1 MLNFLGVESNFSVLA
16 GTRWVS
22 TFRFVDEVSGDAC
35 NLDSVT
41 FEGAVYV
48 LPGKDVNGDAVVSE
62 YAMELSRS
70 EIDGSRHT
78 VQVAIPALPEGR
90 WKFAIFA
97 VSDTGEKHRLIA
109 GYVTAVGELEE
120 DENKIYYANRT
131 LEVRLPGDVNKRVQ
145 LEWQASTRAQQA
157 AQQAIDAAN
166 KVKGVGDDAK
176 AALEK
181 AQDALNRLDTVD
193 ELVEDAEAAK
203 DGAETAKEGA
213 EAVLESAKELIA
225 NAPREFIPTIS
236 ADGYWVLNGV
246 KQPHK
251 AIGEDGLDGDRI
263 VKHLVDSVEEIP
275 TSGET
280 CNSGHT
286 YYVNVPAVLNVLE
299 EVPGDAGDWNAW
311 RLSADVVPHGILLSG
326 VVIPVK
332 NSSTTP
338 MYLAAFLRVGNA
350 TTRLLS
356 RSVTAEAWTN
366 GQEVSWE
373 FVEPFVVP
381 PGAGLELY
389 LADSLEAIG
398 ETSVTRPAVHMRS
411 PILGTGDCA
420 CRYDAGWYSR
430 RTPYLG
436 FLSPHAGQVLVYEWF
451 DEAGWVSLAGN
462 AAQAQRPATA
472 TVDGLVKLGTELPIE
487 QGAPVGVNEA
497 HQMMVPQATTLC
509 SGTITLSTDEVIEG
523 GILIGKDAA
532 GRVVA
537 QGTNTAPAQAFRWGT
552 VKVGSSVPQS
562 MGMPYIIPVGM
573 AASGVRNEY
582 GQDITGQ
589 LFNNTVPGGALRTM
603 MKADWVAKGISGW
616 NVGTLPNGS
625 NAVGVMAKKEQFDQ
639 TPDDGLVLKKAT
651 RDTVAGVQ
659 LTNNPL
665 DEEAAHVLDAAAVHD
680 FYMLRTEILAELKK
694 YILTNTTLMAIMVMP
709 QEEYDNLPSIK
720 THTLYLTY

>member
-1 MLNFLGVESNFSVLA
+1 MFNFLGVSSNLSVLA
-16 GTRWVS
+16 GTRWQS
-22 TFRFVDEVSGDAC
+22 TFRFMDAETGDAAG
-35 NLDSVT
+35 LDGVT
-41 FEGAVYV
+41 FAGAVHCDGLDFDVELTLSEADASRNTV
-48 LPGKDVNGDAVVSE
+48 LVS
-62 YAMELSRS
+62 
-70 EIDGSRHT
+70 
-78 VQVAIPALPEGR
+78 IPPLPEGR
-90 WKFAIFA
+90 WEYEVWIA
-97 VSDTGEKHRLIA
+97 SDTGEKVRLLEGRISA
-109 GYVTAVGELEE
+109 LGKLAAV
-120 DENKIYYANRT
+120 DRSVYAHRT
-131 LEVRLPGDVNKRVQ
+131 LNVLLPGDVNKRVQ
-145 LEWQASTRAQQA
+145 LEWQASTMAVQA
-157 AQQAIDAAN
+157 MNEALRVAEG
-166 KVKGVGDDAK
+166 VKGIGKDAKDALESAKEALDKLDGVDDLVDDA
-176 AALEK
+176 EK
-181 AQDALNRLDTVD
+181 ARD
-193 ELVEDAEAAK
+193 DAEAAK
-203 DGAETAKEGA
+203 DGAE
-213 EAVLESAKELIA
+213 AVLDSAKELIA

-326 VVIPVK
+326 VVISVK

-338 MYLAAFLRVGNA
+338 VYLAAFLRVGNA

-373 FVEPFVVP
+373 FVEPFEVP

-451 DEAGWVSLAGN
+451 DEAGWVCLAGN

-472 TVDGLVKLGTELPIE
+472 TVDGLVKLGTEIPIE

-497 HQMMVPQATTLC
+497 HQMMVPLATTLC
-509 SGTITLSTDEVIEG
+509 SGTIILSTDEVIEG
-523 GILIGKDAA
+523 GIPIGKDAA
-532 GRVVA
+532 GRLVA
-537 QGTNTAPAQAFRWGT
+537 LGTNVAPAQAFRWGT
-552 VKVGSSVPQS
+552 VKVGTSVSQS
-562 MGMPYIIPVGM
+562 MGMPYIIPVGI

-582 GQDITGQ
+582 GRDITGQ
-589 LFNNTVPGGALRTM
+589 LMNNTVPGGALRTM

-616 NVGTLPNGS
+616 NVGNLPNGS

-651 RDTVAGVQ
+651 RNTVAGVR

-665 DEEAAHVLDAAAVHD
+665 DEEAAHVLDAATLHQ
-680 FYMLRTEILAELKK
+680 FYHTRSEIETLLQG
-694 YILTNTTLMAIMVMP
+694 YIRTNTTLFDIKVMT
-709 QEEYDNLPSIK
+709 QEAYDALEVIEA
-720 THTLYLTY
+720 HTLYLVY

>member
-1 MLNFLGVESNFSVLA
+1 MFNFLGVSSNLSVLA
-16 GTRWVS
+16 GTRWQS
-22 TFRFVDEVSGDAC
+22 TFRFMDAETGDAAG
-35 NLDSVT
+35 LDGVT
-41 FEGAVYV
+41 FAGAVHCDGLDFDVELTLSEADASRNTV
-48 LPGKDVNGDAVVSE
+48 LVS
-62 YAMELSRS
+62 
-70 EIDGSRHT
+70 
-78 VQVAIPALPEGR
+78 IPPLPEGR
-90 WKFAIFA
+90 WEYEVWIAA
-97 VSDTGEKHRLIA
+97 DTGEKVRLLEGRISA
-109 GYVTAVGELEE
+109 LGKLAAV
-120 DENKIYYANRT
+120 DRSVYAHRT
-131 LEVRLPGDVNKRVQ
+131 LNVLLPGDVNKRVQ
-145 LEWQASTRAQQA
+145 LEWQASTMAVQA
-157 AQQAIDAAN
+157 MNEALRVAEG
-166 KVKGVGDDAK
+166 VKGIGKDAKDALESAKEALDKLDGVDDLVDDA
-176 AALEK
+176 EK
-181 AQDALNRLDTVD
+181 ARD
-193 ELVEDAEAAK
+193 DAEAAK
-203 DGAETAKEGA
+203 DGAE
-213 EAVLESAKELIA
+213 AVLDSAKELIA

-326 VVIPVK
+326 VVISVK

-338 MYLAAFLRVGNA
+338 VYLAAFLRVGNA

-373 FVEPFVVP
+373 FVEPFEVP

-420 CRYDAGWYSR
+420 CRYDAGWYSQ

-451 DEAGWVSLAGN
+451 DEAGWVCLAGN

-472 TVDGLVKLGTELPIE
+472 TVDGLVKLGTEMPIE
-487 QGAPVGVNEA
+487 QGAPVGVNDNN
-497 HQMMVPQATTLC
+497 QMMVPQATTLC

-523 GILIGKDAA
+523 GIPIGKDAA

-537 QGTNTAPAQAFRWGT
+537 LGTNVAPAQAFRWGT
-552 VKVGSSVPQS
+552 VKVGTSVPQS
-562 MGMPYIIPVGM
+562 MGMPWIIPVGI
-573 AASGVRNEY
+573 ASNGVRNEY

-616 NVGTLPNGS
+616 NAGNLPDRS

-651 RDTVAGVQ
+651 RDTVAGVR

-665 DEEAAHVLDAAAVHD
+665 DEEAAHVLDAATLHQ
-680 FYMLRTEILAELKK
+680 FYHTRSEIETLLQG
-694 YILTNTTLMAIMVMP
+694 YIRTNTTLFDIKVMT
-709 QEEYDNLPSIK
+709 QEAYDALEVIEA
-720 THTLYLTY
+720 HTLYLVY

>member
-1 MLNFLGVESNFSVLA
+1 MFNFLGVSSNLSVLA
-16 GTRWVS
+16 GTRWQS
-22 TFRFVDEVSGDAC
+22 TFRFMDAETGDAAG
-35 NLDSVT
+35 LDGVT
-41 FEGAVYV
+41 FAGAVHCDGLDFDVELTLSEADASRNTV
-48 LPGKDVNGDAVVSE
+48 LVS
-62 YAMELSRS
+62 
-70 EIDGSRHT
+70 
-78 VQVAIPALPEGR
+78 IPPLPEGR
-90 WKFAIFA
+90 WEYEVWIAA
-97 VSDTGEKHRLIA
+97 DTGEKVRL
-109 GYVTAVGELEE
+109 LEGRISALGKLA
-120 DENKIYYANRT
+120 DVDRSVYAHRT
-131 LEVRLPGDVNKRVQ
+131 LNVLLPGDVNKRVQ
-145 LEWQASTRAQQA
+145 LEWQASTVAVQA
-157 AQQAIDAAN
+157 MNEALRVAEG
-166 KVKGVGDDAK
+166 VKGIGKDAK
-176 AALEK
+176 DALESAK
-181 AQDALNRLDTVD
+181 EALDKLDGVD
-193 ELVEDAEAAK
+193 DLVDDAEAAK

-299 EVPGDAGDWNAW
+299 EKPRVDGNWDAF

-326 VVIPVK
+326 VVISVK
-332 NSSTTP
+332 NSSATP
-338 MYLAAFLRVGNA
+338 VYLAAFLRVGNA

-373 FVEPFVVP
+373 FVEPFEVP

-398 ETSVTRPAVHMRS
+398 ETSVTSPAVNMRS
-411 PILGTGDCA
+411 PMLGTGDCA
-420 CRYDAGWYSR
+420 CRYDDGWYSP

-451 DEAGWVSLAGN
+451 DEAGWVCLAGN

-472 TVDGLVKLGTELPIE
+472 TVDGLVKLGTEMPIE
-487 QGAPVGVNEA
+487 QGAPVGVNA
-497 HQMMVPQATTLC
+497 NNQMLVPQATTLC
-509 SGTITLSTDEVIEG
+509 SGTVMYSTDEVIEG
-523 GILIGKDAA
+523 GIPIGRDAA
-532 GRVVA
+532 GRMVA
-537 QGTNTAPAQAFRWGT
+537 LGSKVAPAQAFSWGT
-552 VKVGSSVPQS
+552 VKVGTSVPQS
-562 MGMPYIIPVGM
+562 MGMPWIIPVGM
-573 AASGVRNEY
+573 ASNGVRNEY

-603 MKADWVAKGISGW
+603 LKADWVAKGISGW
-616 NVGTLPNGS
+616 NVGNLPNGS

-651 RDTVAGVQ
+651 RDTVAGVR

-665 DEEAAHVLDAAAVHD
+665 DEEAAHVLDAATLHQ
-680 FYMLRTEILAELKK
+680 FYHTRSEIETLLQG
-694 YILTNTTLMAIMVMP
+694 YIRTNTTLFDIKVMT
-709 QEEYDNLPSIK
+709 QEAYDALEVIEA
-720 THTLYLTY
+720 HTLYLVY

>member
-1 MLNFLGVESNFSVLA
+1 MDAE
-16 GTRWVS
+16 T
-22 TFRFVDEVSGDAC
+22 GDAAG
-35 NLDSVT
+35 LDGVT
-41 FEGAVYV
+41 FAGAVHCDGLDFDVELTLSEADASRNTV
-48 LPGKDVNGDAVVSE
+48 LVS
-62 YAMELSRS
+62 
-70 EIDGSRHT
+70 
-78 VQVAIPALPEGR
+78 IPPLPEGR
-90 WKFAIFA
+90 WEYEVWIAA
-97 VSDTGEKHRLIA
+97 DTGEKVRL
-109 GYVTAVGELEE
+109 LEGRISALGKLA
-120 DENKIYYANRT
+120 DVDRSVYAHRT
-131 LEVRLPGDVNKRVQ
+131 LNVLLPGDVNKRVQ
-145 LEWQASTRAQQA
+145 LEWQASTVAVQA
-157 AQQAIDAAN
+157 MNEALRVAEG
-166 KVKGVGDDAK
+166 VKGIGKDAK
-176 AALEK
+176 DALESAK
-181 AQDALNRLDTVD
+181 EALDKLDGVD
-193 ELVEDAEAAK
+193 DLVDDAEAAK

-299 EVPGDAGDWNAW
+299 EKPRVDGNWDAF

-326 VVIPVK
+326 VVISVK
-332 NSSTTP
+332 NSSATP
-338 MYLAAFLRVGNA
+338 VYLAAFLRVGNA

-373 FVEPFVVP
+373 FVEPFEVP

-398 ETSVTRPAVHMRS
+398 ETSVTSPAVNMRS
-411 PILGTGDCA
+411 PMLGTGDCA
-420 CRYDAGWYSR
+420 CRYDDGWYSP

-451 DEAGWVSLAGN
+451 DEAGWVCLAGN

-472 TVDGLVKLGTELPIE
+472 TVDGLVKLGTEMPIE
-487 QGAPVGVNEA
+487 QGAPVGVNA
-497 HQMMVPQATTLC
+497 NNQMLVPQATTLC
-509 SGTITLSTDEVIEG
+509 SGTVMYSTDEVIEG
-523 GILIGKDAA
+523 GIPIGRDAA
-532 GRVVA
+532 GRMVA
-537 QGTNTAPAQAFRWGT
+537 LGSKVAPAQAFSWGT
-552 VKVGSSVPQS
+552 VKVGTSVPQS
-562 MGMPYIIPVGM
+562 MGMPWIIPVGM
-573 AASGVRNEY
+573 ASNGVRNEY

-603 MKADWVAKGISGW
+603 LKADWVAKGISGW
-616 NVGTLPNGS
+616 NVGNLPNGS

-651 RDTVAGVQ
+651 RDTVAGVR

-665 DEEAAHVLDAAAVHD
+665 DEEAAHVLDAATLHQ
-680 FYMLRTEILAELKK
+680 FYHTRSEIETLLQG
-694 YILTNTTLMAIMVMP
+694 YIRTNTTLFDIKVMT
-709 QEEYDNLPSIK
+709 QEAYDALEVIEA
-720 THTLYLTY
+720 HTLYLVY

>member
-1 MLNFLGVESNFSVLA
+1 MFNFLGVSSNLSVLA
-16 GTRWVS
+16 GTRWQS
-22 TFRFVDEVSGDAC
+22 TFRFKDAESGDAAG
-35 NLDSVT
+35 LDGVT
-41 FEGAVYV
+41 FSGSVHCDGQDFAIELTLSEADSARNTV
-48 LPGKDVNGDAVVSE
+48 LVS
-62 YAMELSRS
+62 
-70 EIDGSRHT
+70 
-78 VQVAIPALPEGR
+78 IPPLPEGR
-90 WKFAIFA
+90 WEYEVWITAE
-97 VSDTGEKHRLIA
+97 SGEKTRLLEGRVSALGKLAVADA
-109 GYVTAVGELEE
+109 GVFAH
-120 DENKIYYANRT
+120 RT
-131 LEVRLPGDVNKRVQ
+131 LDVLLPGDVGKRVQ
-145 LEWQASTRAQQA
+145 LEWQASTIAVQA
-157 AQQAIDAAN
+157 MNEALRVAEG
-166 KVKGVGDDAK
+166 VKGIGKDARD
-176 AALEK
+176 ALES
-181 AQDALNRLDTVD
+181 ANEALDKLDGVD
-193 ELVEDAEAAK
+193 DLVEDAEAAK
-203 DGAETAKEGA
+203 EGAETAKEGA

-236 ADGYWVLNGV
+236 ADGYWVLNGE

-251 AIGEDGLDGDRI
+251 AIGEDGVDGTRV
-263 VKHLVDSVEEIP
+263 VKHLVNSVEEIP

-286 YYVNVPAVLNVLE
+286 YYVSVPAVLNVLE

-326 VVIPVK
+326 VVVPVK

-338 MYLAAFLRVGNA
+338 VYLAAFLRVGNA

-366 GQEVSWE
+366 SQEVSWE
-373 FVEPFVVP
+373 FVEPFEVP

-398 ETSVTRPAVHMRS
+398 ETSATRPAVHMRS

-487 QGAPVGVNEA
+487 QGAPVGVNA
-497 HQMMVPQATTLC
+497 NNQMMVPQATTLC
-509 SGTITLSTDEVIEG
+509 SGTVMYSTDEVIEG
-523 GILIGKDAA
+523 GILIGRDAA
-532 GRVVA
+532 GRMVA
-537 QGTNTAPAQAFRWGT
+537 QGSKVAPAQAFRWGT

-573 AASGVRNEY
+573 AASGVLNEY
-582 GQDITGQ
+582 GQNITGQ
-589 LFNNTVPGGALRTM
+589 LLNNTVPGGALRTM

-616 NVGTLPNGS
+616 DAGRLPDGS
-625 NAVGVMAKKEQFDQ
+625 NAVGIMTNPDQFGQ
-639 TPDDGLVLKKAT
+639 TADKGLVLKEAT
-651 RDTVAGVQ
+651 VNRLAGVT

-665 DEEAAHVLDAAAVHD
+665 DERAAHVLDAATLHQ
-680 FYMLRTEILAELKK
+680 FYHTRSEIDTLLKG
-694 YILTNTTLMAIMVMP
+694 YIRTNTTLFAIKVMT
-709 QEEYDNLPSIK
+709 QEDYDALEVIEA
-720 THTLYLTY
+720 HTLYLVY

>member
-1 MLNFLGVESNFSVLA
+1 MFNFLGVSSNLSVLA
-16 GTRWVS
+16 GRRWQS
-22 TFRFVDEVSGDAC
+22 TFRFRDSESGEAAV
-35 NLDSVT
+35 LDGVT
-41 FEGAVYV
+41 FHGRVHCGEVEVEVELTLSEADEARNTV
-48 LPGKDVNGDAVVSE
+48 LVTIPG
-62 YAMELSRS
+62 
-70 EIDGSRHT
+70 
-78 VQVAIPALPEGR
+78 LPEGR
-90 WKFAIFA
+90 WAYEVWMTA
-97 VSDTGEKHRLIA
+97 ETGEAVRLLEGRISA
-109 GYVTAVGELEE
+109 LGKMVEGEGV
-120 DENKIYYANRT
+120 YAHRT
-131 LEVRLPGDVNKRVQ
+131 LDVLLPGDVARRVQ
-145 LEWQASTRAQQA
+145 LEWQASTLAVQAMQEAIRASQ
-157 AQQAIDAAN
+157 
-166 KVKGVGDDAK
+166 GVRNVEQDAK
-176 AALEK
+176 DALEK
-181 AQDALNRLDTVD
+181 TQDALERLEDVD
-193 ELVEDAEAAK
+193 DLVEDAQAAK
-203 DGAETAKEGA
+203 EGAETAKEGA

-236 ADGYWVLNGV
+236 SDGYWVLNGE
-246 KQPHK
+246 KQPYK

-275 TSGET
+275 PSGET

-286 YYVNVPAVLNVLE
+286 YYVSVPAVLNVLE

-326 VVIPVK
+326 VVVPVK
-332 NSSTTP
+332 NSSSTP
-338 MYLAAFLRVGNA
+338 VYLAAFLRVGNA

-373 FVEPFVVP
+373 FVEPFAVP

-451 DEAGWVSLAGN
+451 DEVGWVCLAGN

-472 TVDGLVKLGTELPIE
+472 SVDGLVKLGTEMPIE

-497 HQMMVPQATTLC
+497 NQMMVPQATTLC
-509 SGTITLSTDEVIEG
+509 SGTIILSTDEVIEG
-523 GILIGKDAA
+523 GILIGKDAV

-537 QGTNTAPAQAFRWGT
+537 QGTNVAPAQAFRWGT
-552 VKVGSSVPQS
+552 VKVGTSVPQS
-562 MGMPYIIPVGM
+562 MGMPWIIPVGI
-573 AASGVRNEY
+573 ASNGVRNEY

-589 LFNNTVPGGALRTM
+589 LLNNTVPGGALRTLV
-603 MKADWVAKGISGW
+603 KADWVAKGISGW
-616 NVGTLPNGS
+616 NVGNLPNGS

-639 TPDDGLVLKKAT
+639 TPDEGLVLKKAT
-651 RDTVAGVQ
+651 RSTVAGVQ
-659 LTNNPL
+659 LTDNPM
-665 DEEAAHVLDAAAVHD
+665 DAEAAHVLDAAALYRYYPTRAD
-680 FYMLRTEILAELKK
+680 MATALKK
-694 YILTNTTLMAIMVMP
+694 YILTNSTLM
-709 QEEYDNLPSIK
+709 SIK
-720 THTLYLTY
+720 VMSQAEFDALELIEAYTLYLVY